1 MIANRSEKAY
11 QMIKLIKSGRTLA
24 EAKAMMKA
32 VSVGLHSDF
41 SKLQDIKDLQDL
53 EGGMYRIRQ
62 TRKQRQ
68 GLLKVKFSPRKY
80 EAGKEEVLAKWAMG
94 YKGRVPLNWKRD
106 GNLIRKGPPNK
117 PRPNTA
123 RNVIKTTKVIGAKKV
138 LKDFKALTST
148 LQDLLR
154 RYPDSNTQGL
164 QKAFKA
170 IRTKIS
176 TKG

>member
-24 EAKAMMKA
+24 ESKAMMKA

-53 EGGMYRIRQ
+53 EGGLYRIRQ

-68 GLLKVKFSPRKY
+68 GLLKVKFAPRKY

-106 GNLIRKGPPNK
+106 GNLIRKGRPNR

-123 RNVIKTTKVIGAKKV
+123 RNVIKTTRVIGAKKV
-138 LKDFKALTST
+138 LKDFKALTRT
-148 LQDLLR
+148 LQGLIKKYGKGD
-154 RYPDSNTQGL
+154 TKGL
-164 QKAFKA
+164 QKAYKA
-170 IRTKIS
+170 IRTNVS

>member
-1 MIANRSEKAY
+1 MIATRSEQAF
-11 QMIKLIKSGRTLA
+11 QMIKLVKSGRTLG

-53 EGGMYRIRQ
+53 EGGLYRMRQ

-80 EAGKEEVLAKWAMG
+80 DARKEEVLAKWALA

-106 GNLIRKGPPNK
+106 GNLIRKGPPNR

-138 LKDFKALTST
+138 LKDFKALTET
-148 LQDLLR
+148 LQDLMR

-164 QKAFKA
+164 QKAFKS
-170 IRTKIS
+170 IRTSVS

>member
-1 MIANRSEKAY
+1 MIANRSEQAF
-11 QMIKLIKSGRTLA
+11 QMIKLIKSGRTLG

-41 SKLQDIKDLQDL
+41 SKLQDIRDLQDL
-53 EGGMYRIRQ
+53 EGGLWRIRQ

-68 GLLKVKFSPRKY
+68 GFLKVKFAPRKY
-80 EAGKEEVLAKWAMG
+80 EARKEEVLAKWATY
-94 YKGRVPLNWKRD
+94 YKGRVPISWSRD
-106 GNLIRKGPPNK
+106 KNLIRKGRPNK

-123 RNVIKTTKVIGAKKV
+123 RNVIRTTKVVGAKKV
-138 LKDFKALTST
+138 LKDFKALTKT
-148 LQDLLR
+148 LQDLMK
-154 RYPDSNTQGL
+154 RYPERNVKGL

-170 IRTKIS
+170 VRIDTS

>member
-1 MIANRSEKAY
+1 MIANRSEKAF

-68 GLLKVKFSPRKY
+68 GLLKSNLLLVNTRQEKKRY
-80 EAGKEEVLAKWAMG
+80 WQNGRWAIKEGFL
-94 YKGRVPLNWKRD
+94 
-106 GNLIRKGPPNK
+106 
-117 PRPNTA
+117 
-123 RNVIKTTKVIGAKKV
+123 
-138 LKDFKALTST
+138 
-148 LQDLLR
+148 
-154 RYPDSNTQGL
+154 
-164 QKAFKA
+164 
-170 IRTKIS
+170 
-176 TKG
+176 